1 MTSNQLV
8 IFHGNSNGTIVDLDV
23 TSNITVP
30 NYKVSNVRQYE
41 SWEDNNSTIH
51 KQLLCRKVKG
61 TFTLKFF
68 TIEDYEY
75 FNNFIEANTK
85 EDGSI
90 PATIY
95 CNDTLTTKEVDLFV
109 EYDQNNVMPFIGFKD
124 YDGFE
129 VTVEE
134 RGE

>member
-1 MTSNQLV
+1 MTSCQLV
-8 IFHGNSNGTIVDLDV
+8 VFHGNNNTSLDV

-30 NYKVSNVRQYE
+30 NYKVSNVRMYE

-51 KQLLCRKVKG
+51 KQILCRKVKG

-68 TIEDYEY
+68 TVADYEA
-75 FNNFIEANTK
+75 FNTFIENNIRD
-85 EDGSI
+85 DGSI
-90 PATIY
+90 SATVY
-95 CNDTLTTKEVDLFV
+95 CNDMLTTKEVNLFV
-109 EYDQNNVMPFIGFKD
+109 EYDQDNILPFIGYKD